1 MISTPK
7 NKKMSN
13 IILGVTGGI
22 AAYKSAE
29 LLRLL
34 KKEGFQVKVIMT
46 KNATRFIAPLT
57 MAVLSENKV
66 YTTLFSPDE
75 EDDEIRHIA
84 LAQWAHILLIAPATA
99 NVISKIAHG
108 IADDLLTSTILAFQ
122 GEVII
127 APAMNRVM
135 VNNPI
140 FKDNVQYLLKKGYH
154 FIQTEKGAL
163 ACGDYGEGR
172 MAEPSHIVDLI
183 KEKISHASSLKG
195 KKILITASATREPI
209 DQVRF
214 ISNYSTGKMGFA
226 LAEVAKNRG
235 AEVTLITG
243 PTNLADIAGV
253 NTISVIT
260 ATEMREQVLK
270 HFDGVDLFISAA
282 AVSDFKPVQQFTGKI
297 KKENQEFLQL
307 KLERNIDI
315 LKEVAQR
322 KKEQILIGFAAEV
335 NNLKE
340 NALSKLKSKNLDYIV
355 ANDITKNDSGFGSD
369 TNKVLIIDQKG
380 NTIDLPL
387 MSKYEVAENIFNLIQ
402 SFFDNQ
408 SKGMIDNG

>member
-1 MISTPK
+1 
-7 NKKMSN
+7 
-13 IILGVTGGI
+13 
-22 AAYKSAE
+22 
-29 LLRLL
+29 
-34 KKEGFQVKVIMT
+34 
-46 KNATRFIAPLT
+46 

-84 LAQWAHILLIAPATA
+84 LAKWAHILVIAPATA
-99 NVISKIAHG
+99 NIISKIAHG
-108 IADDLLTSTILAFQ
+108 IADDLLTSTILAFK

-127 APAMNRVM
+127 APAMNSVM

-154 FIQTEKGAL
+154 FIETDKGAL
-163 ACGDYGEGR
+163 ACGDCGEGR
-172 MAEPSHIVDLI
+172 LAEPSHILDLI
-183 KEKISHASSLKG
+183 KRRIEHSSSLKG

-226 LAEVAKNRG
+226 LAEVARNRG
-235 AEVTLITG
+235 AKVTLITG

-253 NTISVIT
+253 NTIRVIT
-260 ATEMREQVLK
+260 AAEMREEVIK
-270 HFDGVDLFISAA
+270 HFEEVDLFISAA

-297 KKENQEFLQL
+297 KKENQESLQL

-322 KKEQILIGFAAEV
+322 KKKQILVGFAAEV

-340 NALSKLKSKNLDYIV
+340 NALAKLKSKNLDYIV
-355 ANDITKNDSGFGSD
+355 ANDITRNDSGFGSD
-369 TNKVLIIDQKG
+369 SNKVLIIDRKG

-387 MSKYEVAENIFNLIQ
+387 MSKYEVAENIFDLIQ
-402 SFFDNQ
+402 SSFDNQ
-408 SKGMIDNG
+408 SKSIIV

>member
-1 MISTPK
+1 MVSTQK
-7 NKKMSN
+7 NKKMLN

-29 LLRLL
+29 LLRLM

-84 LAQWAHILLIAPATA
+84 LAQWAHILVIAPATA
-99 NVISKIAHG
+99 NIISKIAHG

-154 FIQTEKGAL
+154 FIETEKGAL

-172 MAEPSHIVDLI
+172 LADPSHILDLI
-183 KEKISHASSLKG
+183 KRRIEHSNSLKE
-195 KKILITASATREPI
+195 KRILITASATREPI
-209 DQVRF
+209 DEVRF

-235 AEVTLITG
+235 AKVTLISG
-243 PTNLADIAGV
+243 PTYLADITGI
-253 NTISVIT
+253 NTIRVKT
-260 ATEMREQVLK
+260 AAEMREEVIK
-270 HFDGVDLFISAA
+270 HFEEVDIFISAA
-282 AVSDFKPVQQFTGKI
+282 AVSDFKPVQQFAGKI
-297 KKENQEFLQL
+297 KKENQESLQL

-315 LKEVAQR
+315 LKEAAQR
-322 KKEQILIGFAAEV
+322 KKKQILVGFAAEV
-335 NNLKE
+335 NNLRE
-340 NALSKLKSKNLDYIV
+340 NALAKLKSKNLDYIV
-355 ANDITKNDSGFGSD
+355 ANDITRDDSGFGSD
-369 TNKVLIIDQKG
+369 TNKVLIIDRKG

-387 MSKYEVAENIFNLIQ
+387 MTKYEVAEKLFDLIQ